1 MTRPHR
7 PTEGFPSHLRA
18 LAERFPY
25 ERSLAEDPL
34 SCVRPY
40 RRDPRAAE
48 IAGIFAS
55 TLAIGN
61 TTSIRRAIGR
71 LEADCGGDLARWV
84 EGIGPKTWR
93 TSVAGFRHRWIR
105 GDQMGY
111 LAYRLHET
119 YATSDSFEE
128 VYRNGRAF
136 AGDFSGGIAAIARAL
151 RSPPTGRRTAPPG
164 YDRLFPDPLG
174 RSRSA
179 CKRITL
185 FVRWMVRREAPD
197 LGLWTR
203 VDPGELRIPLDQ
215 HVYWI
220 AYHLGLT
227 QRKS

>member
-1 MTRPHR
+1 
-7 PTEGFPSHLRA
+7 
-18 LAERFPY
+18 
-25 ERSLAEDPL
+25 
-34 SCVRPY
+34 
-40 RRDPRAAE
+40 
-48 IAGIFAS
+48 
-55 TLAIGN
+55 
-61 TTSIRRAIGR
+61 
-71 LEADCGGDLARWV
+71 
-84 EGIGPKTWR
+84 
-93 TSVAGFRHRWIR
+93 WIR

-119 YATSDSFEE
+119 YAASESLEE
-128 VYRNGRAF
+128 VYRSGRSF

-151 RSPPTGRRTAPPG
+151 RSPPTERRAAPPG

-174 RSRSA
+174 RSRSP

-227 QRKS
+227 QRKSRSWATVEEVTEALRAVDRDDPIKYDFVLCHTGISGDCPKERDLAICGPCAVRPDCLLWRGRAA